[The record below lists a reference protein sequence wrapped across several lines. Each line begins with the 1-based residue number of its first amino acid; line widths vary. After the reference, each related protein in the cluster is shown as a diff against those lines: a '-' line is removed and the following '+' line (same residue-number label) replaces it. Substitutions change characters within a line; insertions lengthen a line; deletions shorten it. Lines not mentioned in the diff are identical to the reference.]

1 MFRKKGASRLTAAFL
16 TAALLAQTIFVIP
29 AFASAKSNQYD
40 RKLQLV
46 TEKLYED
53 KETVDAVKAL
63 DKAVAII
70 SVSDGKSRAKSFSAT
85 TGSLSASLEKASEKA
100 KASGIT
106 PKWLKLEVVTAV
118 EQKKYSDFT
127 AEVMGK
133 RGGSFRRGIAF
144 NDYFGRVIT
153 EGELNANGLI
163 DYETGKLKLT
173 EVNSFLKFLGK
184 KQLDKIPSTLYIFD
198 TSSYFTENT
207 AYAEKLINEKYNS
220 TGRRGVNVNRDY
232 LENLAGKTS
241 DYLAGI
247 CDKNGKFVYGY
258 YPIDNEEIEGYNM
271 LRHAGTTWNL
281 ILQYEMTGNEELL
294 PVIERALTY
303 LSKFIQYKNDS
314 TAFVIS
320 ENCLNVGGNG
330 LALLAYCS
338 YAEIVGSDKYNK
350 VIEALA
356 NGVIFMQKEN
366 GGYVHAISKSTYKV
380 LKDYIIV
387 YYDGEAMYGV
397 LKAYGVTGKKKYLDC
412 ARKAGDYFIANN
424 YETLNSHWISYG
436 FNELTKY
443 LPEEKYFEFGL
454 KNLSENNY
462 TTKIYNTVTAVHTA
476 NETLGAGFELYDRLV
491 SGGYECDY
499 LEQFDEEALFKAIRR
514 RVYYGQNY
522 FMFPEYAMYFENP
535 QTVLNSFAVR
545 EDNFRIRIDDI
556 QHFMGGYYLYWKN
569 YDRISGYNEKK
580 DS

>member
-1 MFRKKGASRLTAAFL
+1 MFRKKGASKLTAAFL

-46 TEKLYED
+46 TERLYED

-70 SVSDGKSRAKSFSAT
+70 SVSDGKTKAKSFSAT

-106 PKWLKLEVVTAV
+106 PKWLKLEVVTDV
-118 EQKKYSDFT
+118 EQMKYSDFT
-127 AEVMGK
+127 AKTMGK
-133 RGGSFRRGIAF
+133 RSGSFRKGIAF

-153 EGELNANGLI
+153 EAELNSNGLI
-163 DYETGKLKLT
+163 DYETGKLKLK
-173 EVNSFLKFLGK
+173 EVNSFLKFIGK

-198 TSSYFTENT
+198 TASYFTENT
-207 AYAEKLINEKYNS
+207 AFAEKILDEKNNT
-220 TGRRGVNVNRDY
+220 TGRRGLSVTRDY
-232 LENLAGKTS
+232 IENLAGKTS

-247 CDKNGKFVYGY
+247 CDESGKFVYGY
-258 YPIDNEEIEGYNM
+258 YPIDNEEIAGYNM

-281 ILQYEMTGNEELL
+281 ILQYEMTGKEELL

-303 LSKFIQYKNDS
+303 LSKHIQYKDS
-314 TAFVIS
+314 NTAFVIS
-320 ENCLNVGGNG
+320 DNCLNVGGNG

-338 YAEIVGSDKYNK
+338 YTEIVGSDKYNK

-356 NGVIFMQKEN
+356 NGVIFMQKET
-366 GGYVHAISKSTYKV
+366 GGFVHAISKSTYKV
-380 LKDYIIV
+380 VKDYIIV

-412 ARKAGDYFIANN
+412 GRKAGDYFIENN
-424 YETLNSHWISYG
+424 YETLNSHWISYS

-454 KNLSENNY
+454 KNLATNNY
-462 TTKIYNTVTAVHTA
+462 TSKIYNTSSAAHTA
-476 NETLGAGFELYDRLV
+476 CETMGAGFELYDRII
-491 SGGYECDY
+491 SGGYRCDY
-499 LEQFDEEALFKAIRR
+499 LKQFDGDLLLKTLRR
-514 RVYYGQNY
+514 RVYYGQNF
-522 FMFPEYAMYFENP
+522 FMFPEYAMYFDNP

-569 YDRISGYNEKK
+569 YDRISSYNEKK